1 MEQLIRSERNERVK
15 FFSNFSRPKSF
26 IFEIIPILKILGY
39 QKKKVEN
46 YGSLKA
52 VLSTSFQVATKA
64 KRGQEQQQREYT

>member
-1 MEQLIRSERNERVK
+1 MSEANERNFLLVK
-15 FFSNFSRPKSF
+15 NY
-26 IFEIIPILKILGY
+26 IFEIIAILKILGC
-39 QKKKVEN
+39 QKKVEN